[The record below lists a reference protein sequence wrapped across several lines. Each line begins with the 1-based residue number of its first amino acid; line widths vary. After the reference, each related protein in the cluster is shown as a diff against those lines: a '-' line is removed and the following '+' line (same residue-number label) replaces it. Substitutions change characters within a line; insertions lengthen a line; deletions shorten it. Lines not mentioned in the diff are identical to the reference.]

1 MLQEAS
7 SNAHRANDVNEKCSA
22 KVGVVSFKNDIINL
36 SGRSHQ
42 RDRVR
47 INHKDKLRSH

>member
-22 KVGVVSFKNDIINL
+22 KVGVVSFKNDINL

-47 INHKDKLRSH
+47 IKHKDKLRSH